1 MEEAPTLTEE
11 DVETTRKKSGKTRKR
26 LKSAKK
32 IKFLT
37 VEERRRSSA
46 AVIDWDAQ
54 DMDTIATYIQA
65 GYRGMKTREDEE
77 KGMVSKQVDNFN
89 KGETRKQKLISD
101 GKTAAD
107 SPEIVVKQ
115 ATESESEY
123 SYTYVDEDEE
133 EEDSGSLT
141 DRPDSPVTAISEINI
156 AGFRATAMI
165 GSWLQRRKQRR
176 PIMGDDEDDC
186 ATKIQAGY
194 RGMITREQMKNKDNS
209 KMIELRWF

>member
-1 MEEAPTLTEE
+1 MQAA
-11 DVETTRKKSGKTRKR
+11 
-26 LKSAKK
+26 KSATFAHSLLPCYLLEKVSSST
-32 IKFLT
+32 ICNLFLYA
-37 VEERRRSSA
+37 SFNL
-46 AVIDWDAQ
+46 
-54 DMDTIATYIQA
+54 
-65 GYRGMKTREDEE
+65 RGHT
-77 KGMVSKQVDNFN
+77 
-89 KGETRKQKLISD
+89 GETRKQKLISD
-101 GKTAAD
+101 EKTAAD

-115 ATESESEY
+115 ATESESDY
-123 SYTYVDEDEE
+123 TYTYVDEDEE

-176 PIMGDDEDDC
+176 PIIEEDEDDW

-209 KMIELRWF
+209 KMIELR